1 MAIFNFKPS
10 ATVKCTA
17 SIISPYWL
25 ISAAH
30 CLVPKE
36 KFLQKPCLSGVN
48 GIRFRAQCTTTPSG
62 DILVNFPEQQA
73 ETPQVFINV
82 DDMMNIPGEEHK
94 RSVQTIILPKGA
106 YQGGKYG
113 DYGGYDIILI
123 KVSQPIPA
131 NLAACLPSP
140 TYRESQPLIGGYG
153 RYRRVPCETTD
164 MGPEVKKLK
173 HTIFYKDDSF
183 IRTTTLNLWK
193 KTFKDYRLRLIGF
206 CNTSFD
212 FQTGRGLRCERFL

>member
-62 DILVNFPEQQA
+62 DILVNFPEQQE

-82 DDMMNIPGEEHK
+82 DDMMNMPPGQEHK

-173 HTIFYKDDSF
+173 HTIFYEEDSF
-183 IRTTTLNLWK
+183 IRTTTLNL
-193 KTFKDYRLRLIGF
+193 
-206 CNTSFD
+206 
-212 FQTGRGLRCERFL
+212 